1 MNVSNDTLNKL
12 IAFRKYLH
20 KHPELSKKEHE
31 TAKKIKEFLST
42 NPPDKII
49 EGLGKTGLA
58 AIYYGKKSGK
68 TILIRGDIDALPI
81 AETNSFEHASVNQ
94 NVSHKCGHDGHT
106 TILAGLS
113 VILNEKPIESGRVVL
128 LFQPAEETGEG
139 AAQVLSDPKFNAL
152 NPDYAFALHNL
163 PGFDLNKVVIK
174 EKHFAAASKGMI
186 IRLTGKTSHAAN
198 PEHGISPALAVAE
211 IIQKFHA
218 LSATKEIFKDF
229 KLITLIHTRIG
240 EVAFGTTPG
249 YAVVMATLRSY
260 RNDDMEL
267 LTQEAI
273 SIIEEISDK
282 YALSEKIEFR
292 EEFPATVNNE
302 FCVKTIREVCAE
314 NDLSIIETLEPFR
327 WSEDFGH
334 FTAKYPGAMFGIGAG
349 KKHPALHNPE
359 YDFPDQIINTGI
371 IIFEGIIRKLLSS
384 V

>member
-1 MNVSNDTLNKL
+1 MNVSNDTLNNL
-12 IAFRKYLH
+12 IVFRKYLH

-49 EGLGKTGLA
+49 QGIGGTGLA
-58 AIYYGKKSGK
+58 AIYCGKKPGK

-81 AETNSFEHASVNQ
+81 AETNSFEHVSVHQ

-113 VILNEKPIESGRVVL
+113 SVLKQKPIEKGSVAL

-139 AAQVLSDPKFNAL
+139 AAQVLSDPGFKEIK
-152 NPDYAFALHNL
+152 PDYVFALHNL
-163 PGFDLNKVVIK
+163 PGFDLNKVVVK
-174 EKHFAAASKGMI
+174 ENHFAAASKGMI

-218 LSATKEIFKDF
+218 LSLSKDQFKDF

-249 YAVVMATLRSY
+249 YAEVMATLRSY
-260 RNDDMEL
+260 RNDDMKL
-267 LTQEAI
+267 LTRKAV

-292 EEFPATVNNE
+292 EEFPATVNNVH
-302 FCVKTIREVCAE
+302 CVETIREVCAE
-314 NDLSIIETLEPFR
+314 NNLPIIEADEPFR

-334 FTAKYPGAMFGIGAG
+334 FTGKYPGAMFGIGAG

-359 YDFPDQIINTGI
+359 YDFPDQIIKTGI
-371 IIFEGIIRKLLSS
+371 IIFDGIIRKLI
-384 V
+384 

>member
-1 MNVSNDTLNKL
+1 MKVSNDTLNKL
-12 IAFRKYLH
+12 IALRKYLH
-20 KHPELSKKEHE
+20 KYPELSKKEHE

-42 NPPDKII
+42 IPPDEII
-49 EGLGKTGLA
+49 HGIGGTGLA
-58 AIYYGKKSGK
+58 AIFHGKNPGK
-68 TILIRGDIDALPI
+68 TIMIRGDIDALPI
-81 AETNSFEHASVNQ
+81 AETNNFEYASENQ

-113 VILNEKPIESGRVVL
+113 IVLNKKPIESGRVVL

-139 AAQVLSDPKFNAL
+139 AAQVLSDSRFTELK
-152 NPDYAFALHNL
+152 PDYVFALHNL

-186 IRLTGKTSHAAN
+186 VKLFGKTSHAAN

-211 IIQKFHA
+211 IIQQFNS
-218 LSATKEIFKDF
+218 LWQSKEKFKDF

-249 YAVVMATLRSY
+249 YAEVMATLRSY
-260 RNDDMEL
+260 RNDDMKL
-267 LTQEAI
+267 LTEKAVTI
-273 SIIEEISDK
+273 VEEISDK
-282 YALSEKIEFR
+282 FGLSEKIEFL

-302 FCVKTIREVCAE
+302 FCVKTIREVCLE
-314 NDLSIIETLEPFR
+314 NDLSIIEATETFR

-334 FTAKYPGAMFGIGAG
+334 FTGKYPGAMFGIGAG

-359 YDFPDQIINTGI
+359 YDFPDQIISTGI
-371 IIFEGIIRKLLSS
+371 ILFDGIIRKLLS
-384 V
+384 